1 MNKLILTII
10 ATTLFTYSMPSEAA
24 SNCRWVQGKGRV
36 CTPVVKKKVVVV
48 NKDHHHHGVN
58 PWTAF
63 AGIVGTA
70 IIIDKITGEPTIEGK
85 DSIVI
90 ETKLIEA
97 GKVDV
102 IEKDGKVI
110 FIKGI
115 G

>member
-1 MNKLILTII
+1 MKIILSGLVMT
-10 ATTLFTYSMPSEAA
+10 ALLAVNFSANSAQT
-24 SNCRWVQGKGRV
+24 CRWVQGKGRV

-48 NKDHHHHGVN
+48 NPGHHHHN
-58 PWTAF
+58 PWHSF
-63 AGIVGTA
+63 AAVVGTA
-70 IIIDKITGEPTIEGK
+70 IVIDKVTGEPTVEGK
-85 DSIVI
+85 DSILV

-110 FIKGI
+110 FIRGI